1 MDLNLYIIALGFT
14 SLLALILL
22 FLLVIK
28 TRTVTILKDKADK
41 LFHTIKELDNQTKL
55 IIKSD
60 MELKL
65 SQDEVEDKLQKLAF
79 LRNLILSSIRI
90 LDKEALFSQINERI
104 TNGLGFK
111 KGLILDFSTL
121 EKKLNIDFTDQEAQL
136 IIDFISRNKKSFLA
150 TPFISNDSQI
160 TKDLALSLKS
170 SAIFLGA
177 LRARADIYAVFVVSD
192 PLAHA
197 QIRREEKSVF
207 SIICM
212 YLGQCLDNIKLFE
225 ELYLAKEELEKKVK
239 ERTHELVKSL
249 RKVEMISKMK
259 SDFISSV
266 SHELRTPLTSIKGF
280 AKLLVEEEFGGLPEQ
295 AKKSLDKID
304 TNVNKLVDMVNLL
317 LDISRIESGK
327 TEVKIAPQDIV
338 QVIKEVLDLLS
349 PQIQAKKLEL
359 SQEAPESL
367 IVLMDKNLIERAL
380 TNLINNAVK
389 FTPEGGK
396 IIVKCAPQDSTAQI
410 SISDTGVGIDED
422 ETEKIFQEFYRSR
435 TAGTVTGSGLGLAL
449 VKRIIDTHK
458 EKIWLESKPA
468 KGTTFYFTL
477 KVAKNA

>member
-1 MDLNLYIIALGFT
+1 MDLNLSIIALILTF
-14 SLLALILL
+14 LLALVLL
-22 FLLVIK
+22 FLLIVK
-28 TRTVTILKDKADK
+28 TRNASVLKNKVGKLSRTI
-41 LFHTIKELDNQTKL
+41 TELDNQTKL

-90 LDKEALFSQINERI
+90 LDKDALFSQINERI
-104 TNGLGFK
+104 INALGFK
-111 KGLILDFSTL
+111 KALVLDFVTL
-121 EKKLNIDFTDQEAQL
+121 EKKLNIDFTNQEAQL
-136 IIDFISRNKKSFLA
+136 VIDFISRNKKAFLA
-150 TPFISNDSQI
+150 TPFISCDSQI
-160 TKDLALSLKS
+160 CKDLALNLKT

-177 LRARADIYAVFVVSD
+177 LRAQADIHAVFIVSD
-192 PLAHA
+192 PLPHA
-197 QIRREEKSVF
+197 EIRREEKSVF

-249 RKVEMISKMK
+249 RKVEMVSKMK
-259 SDFISSV
+259 TDFISSV

-280 AKLLVEEEFGGLPEQ
+280 ARLLVGEEFGGLPEQ

-327 TEVKIAPQDIV
+327 TEVKIAPQDII
-338 QVIKEVLDLLS
+338 QAIKEVADLLS
-349 PQIQAKKLEL
+349 PQIHAKKLQFF
-359 SQEAPESL
+359 QETPKSL
-367 IVLMDKNLIERAL
+367 TVLMDKNLIERVL
-380 TNLINNAVK
+380 TNLINNAIK

-396 IIVKCAPQDSTAQI
+396 ITVKCAVEDSSANI
-410 SISDTGVGIDED
+410 SISDTGVGIAKD
-422 ETEKIFQEFYRSR
+422 ETEKIFQEFYRSK

-458 EKIWLESKPA
+458 ERIWLESEPE

-477 KVAKNA
+477 KLAKNV